1 MGDSQVTLLI
11 GFFMLISY
19 IWAKIPY
26 GMTAVFCCLALEI
39 TGVLSSAEAWAGFGN
54 TTVFL
59 FASIFILGA
68 GLMKTSFIIKIQKL
82 LQKIGSSEK
91 KMRWICMYIA
101 SFLAM
106 LTSATAAGATMLPM
120 VSLLSRKGNF
130 QKRRLLKPVMDAACM
145 GFAIMPFGMGA
156 AFMEQGN
163 SYLQMM
169 GSSVRMSLFDSAIA
183 RLPVL
188 IVTISFIGL
197 FGYKFISNQKE
208 NGDKNQEEIILN
220 ENCNLSEFKDKMGIG
235 IFFGSIAA
243 MIISSL
249 VGIPSHYAPLI
260 GALLMIVSG
269 VLSGKEAFGAIDLN
283 TVCIF
288 AGSLGFANALTKT
301 GIADWIVEKLVF
313 ATNSSQ
319 SEYVLVAIF
328 LLVPFAMTQF
338 MGNIPVINLTMP
350 IAATVACTTGINPTA
365 IMVATVAGATLSIST
380 PMAAGIQALI
390 MEAGEYRFSDYIK
403 AGLPTAAVFAA
414 AYIIW
419 APFVFPLY

>member
-1 MGDSQVTLLI
+1 MGDIQVTLLI

-220 ENCNLSEFKDKMGIG
+220 ENCNLSEFKDKMGI
-235 IFFGSIAA
+235 
-243 MIISSL
+243 
-249 VGIPSHYAPLI
+249 
-260 GALLMIVSG
+260 
-269 VLSGKEAFGAIDLN
+269 
-283 TVCIF
+283 
-288 AGSLGFANALTKT
+288 
-301 GIADWIVEKLVF
+301 
-313 ATNSSQ
+313 
-319 SEYVLVAIF
+319 
-328 LLVPFAMTQF
+328 
-338 MGNIPVINLTMP
+338 
-350 IAATVACTTGINPTA
+350 
-365 IMVATVAGATLSIST
+365 
-380 PMAAGIQALI
+380 
-390 MEAGEYRFSDYIK
+390 
-403 AGLPTAAVFAA
+403 
-414 AYIIW
+414 
-419 APFVFPLY
+419 

>member
-1 MGDSQVTLLI
+1 MGDIQVTLLI

-156 AFMEQGN
+156 AFME
-163 SYLQMM
+163 
-169 GSSVRMSLFDSAIA
+169 
-183 RLPVL
+183 P
-188 IVTISFIGL
+188 
-197 FGYKFISNQKE
+197 
-208 NGDKNQEEIILN
+208 
-220 ENCNLSEFKDKMGIG
+220 
-235 IFFGSIAA
+235 
-243 MIISSL
+243 
-249 VGIPSHYAPLI
+249 
-260 GALLMIVSG
+260 
-269 VLSGKEAFGAIDLN
+269 GK
-283 TVCIF
+283 
-288 AGSLGFANALTKT
+288 
-301 GIADWIVEKLVF
+301 
-313 ATNSSQ
+313 
-319 SEYVLVAIF
+319 
-328 LLVPFAMTQF
+328 
-338 MGNIPVINLTMP
+338 
-350 IAATVACTTGINPTA
+350 
-365 IMVATVAGATLSIST
+365 
-380 PMAAGIQALI
+380 
-390 MEAGEYRFSDYIK
+390 
-403 AGLPTAAVFAA
+403 
-414 AYIIW
+414 
-419 APFVFPLY
+419 FVFTDDGVICTV